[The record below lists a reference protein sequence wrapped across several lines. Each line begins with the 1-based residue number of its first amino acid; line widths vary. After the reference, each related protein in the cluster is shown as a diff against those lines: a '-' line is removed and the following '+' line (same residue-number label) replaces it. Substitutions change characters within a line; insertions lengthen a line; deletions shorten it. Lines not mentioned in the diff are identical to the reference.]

1 MPIRRIARFNTLGI
15 LHHVNI
21 SLDELRSDSYRQ
33 DVVEARRSISWLA
46 VKKLGYFGADA
57 ARYLGVTNTCVT
69 RVVASGQK
77 LDIDDL
83 IRKL

>member
-1 MPIRRIARFNTLGI
+1 
-15 LHHVNI
+15 LHHANI
-21 SLDELRSDSYRQ
+21 SQGELRSGSRRQ
-33 DVVEARRSISWLA
+33 DLVEEHGSMFWIA
-46 VKKLGYFGADA
+46 VREIGYSGADA